1 MADTVEQ
8 NRTFVYV
15 HRVRYRECDPM
26 GVVYHTHYLDWFEA
40 ARTEGL
46 RACGLAY
53 KSLEDEGIL
62 MMVTDA
68 TLKYNRPAFYDEVVE
83 ISTTF
88 TDTRGPRIPI
98 DYEVRR
104 QDEPRVLVSGQV
116 VLCCVDAKTMRPI
129 STPQRVQEALARG
142 PSSEP

>member
-1 MADTVEQ
+1 MTDPVQQ
-8 NRTFVYV
+8 NRTFVYE

-26 GVVYHTHYLDWFEA
+26 GVVYHMHYLDWFEA

-68 TLKYNRPAFYDEVVE
+68 ALKYNRPAFYDEMVE
-83 ISTTF
+83 VSTTF
-88 TDTRGPRIPI
+88 TVTRGPRIPI
-98 DYEVRR
+98 DY
-104 QDEPRVLVSGQV
+104 
-116 VLCCVDAKTMRPI
+116 
-129 STPQRVQEALARG
+129 RG
-142 PSSEP
+142 PAPR